1 MADFENSSSDENTSL
16 ISGGK
21 GEDQFPSVQSK
32 LHNTKKRSKQLRYY
46 HRKTQGRAKRK
57 YTPFSEQDNPSRQL
71 KSYHAT
77 KEESL
82 EDTED
87 LACFKTSN
95 ENDHHTEEKMDA
107 NESRLDYFEDDELAI
122 STTSS
127 MDDSDESSS
136 LSHDGSSQSESE
148 DYNEPEETD
157 PPHESETAQ
166 PSEEEPLYEGSKISK
181 ILSFVLIVSFVLK
194 HNLTNA
200 AWADLLRLL
209 TALLGERCKQTFQS
223 VYKMKLFMKGYFGSK
238 EPTKI
243 SYCANCFSQVPDR
256 CQNAGCRGAA
266 VSSFLDLHFE
276 EKIKDLFKD
285 SEFLNLLK
293 KGKEKIKRMATNTI
307 HDIYHGLD
315 YKNFSHPRGFLS
327 QPYNI
332 SFTVNTD
339 GVNKYSSSTAGHLWP
354 VYLMINEL
362 PKEQRF
368 RKKFMIPAYIYCDK
382 HDPNMLTFLN
392 PLVEK
397 LNNFYD
403 SGIQV
408 PGSADGDI
416 TVRCMLF
423 VATADL
429 PARAALMN
437 MKQYNGK
444 CACHLCKTEGTSYGQ
459 HNLHRCWPYE
469 ENHEKRTRQDQI
481 NFATKATQKQPVM
494 GVKGHSIFAKL
505 RYPFDLIRSFAI
517 DWMHCVCLGVVKYV
531 MQLQLSEGNRDK
543 DFYIGASKAS
553 LSHRLLSIKPPDIVG
568 RLPRSLEDLKH
579 WKATELKNWL
589 LHYSTSVLRN
599 TLNPLYLFHWT
610 LLVSGI
616 GILCGDSISDDDL
629 RNADDMLQAFVFLMP
644 ILYGPTK
651 CTMNIHLLQHLAYYV
666 SRRGPL
672 WAYSCFAFEG
682 MNAFIKPLVH
692 GTHHAMEQIGCAF
705 GLCFGLSNFTKQ
717 ILANTDVSKQD
728 KNLLR
733 SLTCYSKSNYK
744 TSSRVEGG
752 FLCGKLKDNLN
763 IDNNILTLVRVH
775 AISNKW
781 PQDYE
786 IEAYRR
792 FENDEGQK
800 FYSSH
805 AKTWKTDST
814 VIEYLDKDNVFY
826 GRVKHFFRLNDR
838 GLCVCDKLVE
848 SSEDFRFN
856 MRDCDESL
864 RSLSVSDHDRNR
876 IRDILRRYHDK
887 QLVRHH
893 VNVKPSLV
901 GPAVISVE
909 QIRRKCVFINISTD
923 SWTISRFPNITEHN

>member
-1 MADFENSSSDENTSL
+1 MTTL
-16 ISGGK
+16 
-21 GEDQFPSVQSK
+21 
-32 LHNTKKRSKQLRYY
+32 KKRWMSP
-46 HRKTQGRAKRK
+46 G
-57 YTPFSEQDNPSRQL
+57 DV
-71 KSYHAT
+71 
-77 KEESL
+77 
-82 EDTED
+82 
-87 LACFKTSN
+87 
-95 ENDHHTEEKMDA
+95 
-107 NESRLDYFEDDELAI
+107 NESRFDQYFEDDEMGI
-122 STTSS
+122 NTTSS

-136 LSHDGSSQSESE
+136 LSHDSSSQSESE
-148 DYNEPEETD
+148 DYNEPEETG
-157 PPHESETAQ
+157 PPLERETAQ
-166 PSEEEPLYEGSKISK
+166 PSEEEPLYQGSKISK

-194 HNLTNA
+194 HNLTKA

-209 TALLGERCKQTFQS
+209 TTLLGERCKQTFQS

-243 SYCANCFSQVPDR
+243 SYSANCFSQVPDR
-256 CQNAGCRGAA
+256 CHNADCRGAA

-293 KGKEKIKRMATNTI
+293 KGKEQIKRATNNI

-362 PKEQRF
+362 PKEHRF

-397 LNNFYD
+397 LNTFYD

-423 VATADL
+423 VATVDL

-469 ENHEKRTRQDQI
+469 ENHEKRTHQDQI
-481 NFATKATQKQPVM
+481 YFATKATQKQPVM

-505 RYPFDLIRSFAI
+505 QYPFDLIRSFAI
-517 DWMHCVCLGVVKYV
+517 DWMHCVCLGVVKYI

-543 DFYIGASKAS
+543 DFYIGVSKAC

-589 LHYSTSVLRN
+589 LHYSTAVLRKI
-599 TLNPLYLFHWT
+599 LNPLYLFHWT

-629 RNADDMLQAFVFLMP
+629 RDADDMLQTFVFLMP

-733 SLTCYSKSNYK
+733 SLTGYSKSNYK
-744 TSSRVEGG
+744 RSSRVEGG
-752 FLCGKLKDNLN
+752 VLCGKLKDNLN

-775 AISNKW
+775 VIANRW

-814 VIEYLDKDNVFY
+814 VIEYVDKDNVFY
-826 GRVKHFFRLNDR
+826 GRVKHFLRLNDR

-864 RSLSVSDHDRNR
+864 RCLSDSDDDQNR

-887 QLVRHH
+887 RLVRHH
-893 VNVKPSLV
+893 VKVKPSLE
-901 GPAVISVE
+901 GPTVISVE
-909 QIRRKCVFINISTD
+909 QIRRKCVFIDISTD
-923 SWTISRFPNITEHN
+923 SWMISRFPNITEHN

>member
-1 MADFENSSSDENTSL
+1 MADFENTSSDENTSL
-16 ISGGK
+16 ISDY
-21 GEDQFPSVQSK
+21 EDENQLPSVQSK
-32 LHNTKKRSKQLRYY
+32 LHDTQKKSKQLRYY
-46 HRKTQGRAKRK
+46 HRKTKGRAKRK
-57 YTPFSEQDNPSRQL
+57 YTPFSQQENPSRQL

-77 KEESL
+77 KEDSL
-82 EDTED
+82 QDSVD
-87 LACFKTSN
+87 PACFETSS
-95 ENDHHTEEKMDA
+95 ENDDHAEEEMDV
-107 NESRLDYFEDDELAI
+107 NESRFDQYFEDDEMGI
-122 STTSS
+122 NTTSS

-136 LSHDGSSQSESE
+136 LSHDSSSQSESE
-148 DYNEPEETD
+148 DYNEPEETG
-157 PPHESETAQ
+157 PPLERETAQ
-166 PSEEEPLYEGSKISK
+166 PSEEEPLYQGSKISK

-194 HNLTNA
+194 HNLTKA

-209 TALLGERCKQTFQS
+209 TTLLGERCKQTFQS

-256 CQNAGCRGAA
+256 CHNAGCRGAA

-293 KGKEKIKRMATNTI
+293 KGKEQIKRATNNI

-315 YKNFSHPRGFLS
+315 YKNFSDPRGFLS

-362 PKEQRF
+362 PKEHRF

-397 LNNFYD
+397 LNTFYD

-423 VATADL
+423 VATVDL

-469 ENHEKRTRQDQI
+469 ENHEKRTHQDQI
-481 NFATKATQKQPVM
+481 YFATKATQKQPVM

-505 RYPFDLIRSFAI
+505 QYPFDLIRSFAI
-517 DWMHCVCLGVVKYV
+517 DWMHCVCLGVVKYI

-543 DFYIGASKAS
+543 DFYIGVSKAC

-589 LHYSTSVLRN
+589 LHYSTAVLRKI
-599 TLNPLYLFHWT
+599 LNPLYLFHWT

-629 RNADDMLQAFVFLMP
+629 RDADDMLQTFVFLMP

-733 SLTCYSKSNYK
+733 SLTGYSKSNYK
-744 TSSRVEGG
+744 RSSRVEGG
-752 FLCGKLKDNLN
+752 VLCGKLKDNLN

-775 AISNKW
+775 VIANRW

-814 VIEYLDKDNVFY
+814 VIEYVDKDNVFY
-826 GRVKHFFRLNDR
+826 GRVKHFLRLNDR

-864 RSLSVSDHDRNR
+864 RCLSVSDDDQNR

-887 QLVRHH
+887 RLVRHH
-893 VNVKPSLV
+893 VKVKPSLE
-901 GPAVISVE
+901 GPTVISVE
-909 QIRRKCVFINISTD
+909 QIRRKCVFIDISTD
-923 SWTISRFPNITEHN
+923 SWMISRFPNITEHN